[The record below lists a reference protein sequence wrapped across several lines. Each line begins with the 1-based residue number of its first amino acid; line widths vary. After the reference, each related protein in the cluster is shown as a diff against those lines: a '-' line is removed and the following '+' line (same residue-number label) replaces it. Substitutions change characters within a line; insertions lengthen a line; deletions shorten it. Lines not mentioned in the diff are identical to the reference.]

1 MAEKEISEI
10 KIIALAS
17 KGNQSACNTI
27 VNKYRD
33 PVLNFLNGIIPN
45 KHDAEDICQE
55 TFQKCFRYLHSYNQK
70 YAFSTW
76 LFTIAQNTAL
86 DFLRK
91 NRIPLETVHS
101 EGQKSSSERV
111 SSSVPS
117 PEENMIDSQ
126 AIENLIKAIQN
137 LPPIYRKVSELRFIH
152 DYPIEEISKE
162 LKIPVNTVKTRIS
175 RSKKIL
181 NTIWKK

>member
-1 MAEKEISEI
+1 MAEKENNELYIIS
-10 KIIALAS
+10 LAS
-17 KGNQSACNTI
+17 KGNQAACNTI
-27 VNKYRD
+27 VSKYRD
-33 PVLNFLNGIIPN
+33 PVLNYICGIIPN
-45 KHDAEDICQE
+45 KLDAEDICQE
-55 TFQKCFRYLHSYNQK
+55 TFQKCFRYLNSYNQK

-91 NRIPLETVHS
+91 NRIPLETFRY
-101 EGQKSSSERV
+101 ENQLSSSDRV
-111 SSSVPS
+111 SSTVPS
-117 PEENMIDSQ
+117 PEESMIDGQ
-126 AIENLIKAIQN
+126 AIENLLKAIQN

-162 LKIPVNTVKTRIS
+162 LKLPVNTVKTRIS

-181 NTIWKK
+181 NSIWKN